1 MSTDKTTTAKRTAK
15 KPVAASEKAKP
26 AKPAS
31 APKAASGKLAKTPAA
46 GKAVPAKR
54 PAKTVVAD
62 TEPTGKPR
70 KTRAAP
76 KAVSIAAEKAV
87 DAPSTAK
94 ADSKVRTARKTAT
107 AKPES
112 VKKAAPKPESVKK
125 VAPAARKI
133 VKKPAAPLGEE
144 RQRLIAIAA
153 YYRAEA
159 RGFAPGHEKQDW
171 LDAEAEIDALH
182 SKA

>member
-1 MSTDKTTTAKRTAK
+1 MSTDKTTTTKRSAK
-15 KPVAASEKAKP
+15 KAVAASEKV
-26 AKPAS
+26 KPAS
-31 APKAASGKLAKTPAA
+31 APKAASSKLAKTPAA
-46 GKAVPAKR
+46 GKAIPTKR

-70 KTRAAP
+70 KTAAAP
-76 KAVSIAAEKAV
+76 KAVSITAEKAV

-125 VAPAARKI
+125 VAPAARKS

-171 LDAEAEIDALH
+171 LDAETEIDALL

>member
-1 MSTDKTTTAKRTAK
+1 MNIMSTDKTTTTKRTAK
-15 KPVAASEKAKP
+15 KAVAASEKVKP
-26 AKPAS
+26 AKSAA
-31 APKAASGKLAKTPAA
+31 APKAAFSKLAKTPAA
-46 GKAVPAKR
+46 GKAIPTKR

-70 KTRAAP
+70 KTAAAP
-76 KAVSIAAEKAV
+76 KAVSITAEKAV
-87 DAPSTAK
+87 DEPSTAK
-94 ADSKVRTARKTAT
+94 AASKVRTARKTAT
-107 AKPES
+107 SKPES
-112 VKKAAPKPESVKK
+112 VKKA
-125 VAPAARKI
+125 APAARKI

-171 LDAEAEIDALH
+171 LDAEAEIDALL

>member
-1 MSTDKTTTAKRTAK
+1 MSTDKTTTTKRTAK
-15 KPVAASEKAKP
+15 KAVAASEKVKP
-26 AKPAS
+26 AKSAT
-31 APKAASGKLAKTPAA
+31 APKAASSKLAKTPAA
-46 GKAVPAKR
+46 GKAIPTKR

-70 KTRAAP
+70 KTAAAP
-76 KAVSIAAEKAV
+76 KAVSITAEKAV

-94 ADSKVRTARKTAT
+94 AGSKVRTARKTAT
-107 AKPES
+107 AKPEGD
-112 VKKAAPKPESVKK
+112 VKK
-125 VAPAARKI
+125 VAPAAKKSAR
-133 VKKPAAPLGEE
+133 KPAAPLGEE

-171 LDAEAEIDALH
+171 LDAEAEIDALL
-182 SKA
+182 SRA